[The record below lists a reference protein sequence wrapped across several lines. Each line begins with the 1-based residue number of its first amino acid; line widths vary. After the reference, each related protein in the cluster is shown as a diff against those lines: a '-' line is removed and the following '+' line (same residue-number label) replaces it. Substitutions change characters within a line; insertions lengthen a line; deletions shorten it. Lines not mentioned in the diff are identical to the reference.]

1 MSALIGKKLGQL
13 EVVEQIGQGGMAT
26 VYKAY
31 QPALDRFVAI
41 KVLPAAYAKDPTFME
56 RFIREARAIARL
68 YHPHIL
74 PVHDFGEQD
83 GTTYIVMEY
92 VSGGTLK
99 RRLKP
104 NQVMPLRDTI
114 ELVLQACQALECAH
128 QHNIVHRDIK
138 PGNMLLRSDNFLLL
152 SDFGI
157 AKILESN
164 TVLTRTGVGIGTPQ
178 YMSPEQ
184 GTGSP
189 NVGPRSDLY
198 SLGIVLYQAV
208 AGRVPYGSPGDAPLT
223 ISLKH
228 INEPLPPPRQFA
240 PDLPPMVEQ
249 VILKSLEKDADR
261 RFQSATEMIEALNA
275 IMMALRGG
283 PSMGF
288 SRAFESLSPVGA
300 QAPEAPAAQ
309 SQFAAPQPITPASPI
324 PTPARGI
331 ACFRCG
337 SENLPGKLFCTTCG
351 YDLSGRRGQNDRFLG
366 PTGRPYYARFSM
378 MNGPLSGRHFTL
390 HQDTTSIGRTTGN
403 DIIIPDLTVSRQHA
417 VLRFENGHWV
427 VEDKNSANGTFVNGV
442 RIRWPQP
449 LAEGDQIRF
458 GDEIVI
464 FNVVQ

>member
-26 VYKAY
+26 AYKAY

-104 NQVMPLRDTI
+104 NQPLPLRDALD
-114 ELVLQACQALECAH
+114 LVLQACQALECAH

-138 PGNMLLRSDNFLLL
+138 PANMLLRNDNFLLL

-184 GTGSP
+184 STGSP
-189 NVGPRSDLY
+189 NVGPRSDIY

-208 AGRVPYGSPGDAPLT
+208 TGRVPYGSPGDAPLT

-228 INEPLPPPRQFA
+228 VNEPLPPPRQFA

-249 VILKSLEKDADR
+249 VIIKALEKDQDH
-261 RFQSATEMIEALNA
+261 RFQSATEMIDALNTV
-275 IMMALRGG
+275 IMALRG
-283 PSMGF
+283 PTVGF
-288 SRAFESLSPVGA
+288 SRAFGVL
-300 QAPEAPAAQ
+300 APEATPPAP
-309 SQFAAPQPITPASPI
+309 SRSEVTPS
-324 PTPARGI
+324 TPARADLTPPHGI
-331 ACFRCG
+331 TCFRCD

-351 YDLSGRRGQNDRFLG
+351 YDLSGRRAQNDRVLS
-366 PTGRPYYARFSM
+366 PSGRPYYARLSM
-378 MNGPLSGRHFTL
+378 MNGPLTSRHFTL

-417 VLRFENGHWV
+417 VLRFEGGHWV

-449 LAEGDQIRF
+449 LNEGDQIRF
-458 GDEIVI
+458 GDDIVM

>member
-41 KVLPAAYAKDPTFME
+41 KVLPATYAKDPTFME
-56 RFIREARAIARL
+56 RFVREARAIAKL

-74 PVHDFGEQD
+74 PVHDFGDQD

-104 NQVMPLRDTI
+104 NQPMPLRDAI
-114 ELVLQACQALECAH
+114 EMVLQTCQALECAH

-157 AKILESN
+157 AKILEAN
-164 TVLTRTGVGIGTPQ
+164 TALTRTGVGIGTPQ

-184 GTGSP
+184 STGSP
-189 NVGPRSDLY
+189 NVGPRSDIY

-208 AGRVPYGSPGDAPLT
+208 TGRVPFGSPGDAPLT

-228 INEPLPPPRQFA
+228 VSEPLPPPRQFA

-249 VILKSLEKDADR
+249 VIIKALEKDQDHR
-261 RFQSATEMIEALNA
+261 YQSATEMIDALTS
-275 IMMALRGG
+275 IVMAMRG
-283 PSMGF
+283 PSVGF
-288 SRAFESLSPVGA
+288 SSAFQAVGSPF
-300 QAPEAPAAQ
+300 PP
-309 SQFAAPQPITPASPI
+309 P
-324 PTPARGI
+324 PTPQGDSGPMGGGQPVTPVSPLPPSQGV
-331 ACFRCG
+331 ACFRC
-337 SENLPGKLFCTTCG
+337 SAMNLPGKLFCTTCG
-351 YDLSGRRGQNDRFLG
+351 YDLSGRRAQNDRALG
-366 PTGRPYYARFSM
+366 VSGRPYYARFSM
-378 MNGPLSGRHFTL
+378 MNGPLNGRQFKL

-427 VEDKNSANGTFVNGV
+427 VEDKNSANGTFVNGT

-449 LAEGDQIRF
+449 LNEGDQIRF

-464 FNVVQ
+464 FNVIQ

>member
-1 MSALIGKKLGQL
+1 MSALVGKKLGSL

-41 KVLPAAYAKDPTFME
+41 KVLPAAYAKDHTFME
-56 RFIREARAIARL
+56 RFVREARSIAKL

-92 VSGGTLK
+92 VAGGTLK

-104 NQVMPLRDTI
+104 NQPMPLQDAI
-114 ELVLQACQALECAH
+114 DLILQACQALDCAH
-128 QHNIVHRDIK
+128 QNGIVHRDVK
-138 PGNMLLRSDNFLLL
+138 PGNMLLRNDSFLLL

-157 AKILESN
+157 VKILESN

-208 AGRVPYGSPGDAPLT
+208 TGRVPYGSPGDAPLT

-228 INEPLPPPRQFA
+228 VNEPLPPPRQFA

-249 VILKSLEKDADR
+249 VIVKALEKDPDR
-261 RFQSATEMIEALNA
+261 RFQSAAEMVDALEN
-275 IMMALRGG
+275 ISMALRGA
-283 PSMGF
+283 
-288 SRAFESLSPVGA
+288 SRGISEFLKPLLPPVAASHADLPQVPHMPPSPVT
-300 QAPEAPAAQ
+300 PISP
-309 SQFAAPQPITPASPI
+309 PQ
-324 PTPARGI
+324 RGVT
-331 ACFRCG
+331 CFRCG
-337 SENLPGKLFCTTCG
+337 SENLPGKLFCTSCG
-351 YDLSGRRGQNDRFLG
+351 YDLSGRRAQNDRFLG
-366 PTGRPYYARFSM
+366 PLGRPYYAQLSM
-378 MNGPLSGRHFTL
+378 MNGPLTGRRFTL

-417 VLRFENGHWV
+417 ILRFENGHWL
-427 VEDKNSANGTFVNGV
+427 VEDRESANGTFVNGV

-449 LAEGDQIRF
+449 LNEGDQIRF

>member
-1 MSALIGKKLGQL
+1 MSALVGKKLGQL

-41 KVLPAAYAKDPTFME
+41 KVLPATYAKDPTFME
-56 RFIREARAIARL
+56 RFVREARAIAKL

-104 NQVMPLRDTI
+104 NQPMPLRDAIDLT
-114 ELVLQACQALECAH
+114 LQVCQALECAH
-128 QHNIVHRDIK
+128 RHNIVHRDIK
-138 PGNMLLRSDNFLLL
+138 PGNMLLRSDSFVLL

-157 AKILESN
+157 AKILEAN
-164 TVLTRTGVGIGTPQ
+164 TALTRTGVGIGTPQ

-208 AGRVPYGSPGDAPLT
+208 TGRVPFGSPGDAPLT

-228 INEPLPPPRQFA
+228 VNEPLPSPRQFA
-240 PDLPPMVEQ
+240 PDLPPLVEQ
-249 VILKSLEKDADR
+249 VIVKALEKDPDR
-261 RFQSATEMIEALNA
+261 RFQSATEMIDALNNVN
-275 IMMALRGG
+275 MALRG
-283 PSMGF
+283 PSVGF
-288 SRAFESLSPVGA
+288 SSAFQAVGSPF
-300 QAPEAPAAQ
+300 PPLPAAPGEREGQ
-309 SQFAAPQPITPASPI
+309 ISVPVSPLPPSQGIT
-324 PTPARGI
+324 
-331 ACFRCG
+331 CFRC
-337 SENLPGKLFCTTCG
+337 SAVNLPGKLFCTTCG
-351 YDLSGRRGQNDRFLG
+351 YDLSGRRAQNDRFLG
-366 PTGRPYYARFSM
+366 PTGLPYYARLSM
-378 MNGPLSGRHFTL
+378 MNGPLAGRHFTL
-390 HQDTTSIGRTTGN
+390 HQDVTSIGRTTGN

-417 VLRFENGHWV
+417 LLRFENGHWV

-449 LAEGDQIRF
+449 LADGDQVRF

>member
-41 KVLPAAYAKDPTFME
+41 KVLPATYAKDPTFME
-56 RFIREARAIARL
+56 RFVREARAIAKL

-104 NQVMPLRDTI
+104 NQPMPLRDAVDM
-114 ELVLQACQALECAH
+114 VLQTCQALECAH

-157 AKILESN
+157 AKILEAN
-164 TVLTRTGVGIGTPQ
+164 TALTRTGVGIGTPQ

-184 GTGSP
+184 STGLP

-208 AGRVPYGSPGDAPLT
+208 AGRVPFGSPGDAPLT

-228 INEPLPPPRQFA
+228 VNEPLPPPRQFA
-240 PDLPPMVEQ
+240 PDLPPLVEQ
-249 VILKSLEKDADR
+249 VIIKALEKDPDN
-261 RFQSATEMIEALNA
+261 RFQSATEMIDALNN
-275 IMMALRGG
+275 INMALRG
-283 PSMGF
+283 PSIGF
-288 SRAFESLSPVGA
+288 SSAF
-300 QAPEAPAAQ
+300 QAVAPA
-309 SQFAAPQPITPASPI
+309 FPAPTSPQGEPGSVGGQPGISASPGSS
-324 PTPARGI
+324 PQGI
-331 ACFRCG
+331 TCFRC
-337 SENLPGKLFCTTCG
+337 SAVNLQGKLFCTTCG
-351 YDLSGRRGQNDRFLG
+351 YDLSGRRAQGDRFLG
-366 PTGRPYYARFSM
+366 QSGRPYYARFSM
-378 MNGPLSGRHFTL
+378 MNGPLTGRHFTL

-417 VLRFENGHWV
+417 ILRFENGHWV
-427 VEDKNSANGTFVNGV
+427 VEDKNSANGTFVNNV

-449 LAEGDQIRF
+449 LADGDQVRF

>member
-1 MSALIGKKLGQL
+1 MSTLIGKKLGHL

-31 QPALDRFVAI
+31 QPALDRHVAI

-56 RFIREARAIARL
+56 RFIREARAIAKL

-92 VSGGTLK
+92 VAGGTLK
-99 RRLKP
+99 KRLRP
-104 NQVMPLRDTI
+104 GQPMPLREAIDLI
-114 ELVLQACQALECAH
+114 LQACQALECAH
-128 QHNIVHRDIK
+128 QHNIVHRDVK
-138 PGNMLLRSDNFLLL
+138 PGNMLLRTDSFLLL

-184 GTGSP
+184 GTGGT
-189 NVGPRSDLY
+189 VDGRSDLY
-198 SLGIVLYQAV
+198 SLGVVLYQAV
-208 AGRVPYGSPGDAPLT
+208 TGRVPYGSPGDAPLT

-228 INEPLPPPRQFA
+228 VNEPLPPPRQFA

-249 VILKSLEKDADR
+249 IIIKALEKDPNR
-261 RFQSATEMIEALNA
+261 RFQTASEMIEALSNVNL
-275 IMMALRGG
+275 ALRG
-283 PSMGF
+283 PTSGF
-288 SRAFESLSPVGA
+288 SIAFGPLVPSERPPVSPDVG
-300 QAPEAPAAQ
+300 QLH
-309 SQFAAPQPITPASPI
+309 PITPPQTAGAQPQHG
-324 PTPARGI
+324 AV
-331 ACFRCG
+331 CFRCG
-337 SENLPGKLFCTTCG
+337 TENLPGKLFCTTCG
-351 YDLSGRRGQNDRFLG
+351 YDLSGRRAQNDRFLN
-366 PTGRPYYARFSM
+366 PNTGRPYYAHLSM
-378 MNGPLSGRHFTL
+378 MNGPLTGRHFTL
-390 HQDTTSIGRTTGN
+390 HQDTTTIGRTTGN
-403 DIIIPDLTVSRQHA
+403 DIIIPDLTVSRHHA

-427 VEDKNSANGTFVNGV
+427 VEDKGSANGTFVNGV

-449 LAEGDQIRF
+449 LNEGDQIRF

-464 FNVVQ
+464 FSIISG

>member
-31 QPALDRFVAI
+31 QPALDRYVAI
-41 KVLPAAYAKDPTFME
+41 KVLPATYAKDPTFME
-56 RFIREARAIARL
+56 RFVREARAIAKL

-104 NQVMPLRDTI
+104 NQPMPLRDAI
-114 ELVLQACQALECAH
+114 DLILQVCQALECAH

-138 PGNMLLRSDNFLLL
+138 PGNMLLRSDSFVLL

-157 AKILESN
+157 AKILEAN

-184 GTGSP
+184 STGSA

-208 AGRVPYGSPGDAPLT
+208 AGRVPFGSPGDAPLT

-228 INEPLPPPRQFA
+228 VNEPLPPPRQFA
-240 PDLPPMVEQ
+240 PDLPPLVEQ
-249 VILKSLEKDADR
+249 VIIKALEKDPDR
-261 RFQSATEMIEALNA
+261 RFQSATEMIDALNNVN
-275 IMMALRGG
+275 MALRGPSIG
-283 PSMGF
+283 FSSAFQAVAPSYPSSSSAQADGAERGQPSMPI
-288 SRAFESLSPVGA
+288 SPL
-300 QAPEAPAAQ
+300 PP
-309 SQFAAPQPITPASPI
+309 SQGVT
-324 PTPARGI
+324 
-331 ACFRCG
+331 CFRC
-337 SENLPGKLFCTTCG
+337 SAVNLPGKLFCTTCG
-351 YDLSGRRGQNDRFLG
+351 YDLSGRRAQNDRFLG
-366 PTGRPYYARFSM
+366 PSGLPYYARLSM
-378 MNGPLSGRHFTL
+378 MNGPLAGRRFTL

-417 VLRFENGHWV
+417 LLRFENGHWV

>member
-1 MSALIGKKLGQL
+1 
-13 EVVEQIGQGGMAT
+13 VVEQIGQGGMAT

-56 RFIREARAIARL
+56 RFVREARAIAKL

-104 NQVMPLRDTI
+104 SQPMPLRDAI
-114 ELVLQACQALECAH
+114 DLILQTCQALECAH

-157 AKILESN
+157 AKILEAN

-184 GTGSP
+184 STGLP

-208 AGRVPYGSPGDAPLT
+208 AGRVPFGSPGDAPLT

-228 INEPLPPPRQFA
+228 VNEPLPPPRQFA
-240 PDLPPMVEQ
+240 PDLPPPLEQ
-249 VILKSLEKDADR
+249 VIIKSLEKDPDKR
-261 RFQSATEMIEALNA
+261 YQTATDMIEALNNVN
-275 IMMALRGG
+275 MALRG
-283 PSMGF
+283 PSIGF
-288 SRAFESLSPVGA
+288 STAF
-300 QAPEAPAAQ
+300 QAV
-309 SQFAAPQPITPASPI
+309 APQFSPPPSSHIEPPSVGGGQPSTPVSPLPASQGV
-324 PTPARGI
+324 T
-331 ACFRCG
+331 CFRC
-337 SENLPGKLFCTTCG
+337 SAVNLPGKLFCTTCG
-351 YDLSGRRGQNDRFLG
+351 YDLSGRRGQNDRAVG

-378 MNGPLSGRHFTL
+378 MNGPLTGRHFTL

-417 VLRFENGHWV
+417 LLRFESGRWV

-449 LAEGDQIRF
+449 LSEGDQLRF